1 MDNYE
6 KITKNRPHVVIL
18 GAGASKAA
26 LPEGDKYHKPIS
38 CMENFFQNLK
48 MDDLINNLNLE
59 TKSSNLEKIFSEI
72 EEKSKTNIEFLNAK
86 NKLKIQFLI
95 ILIPIQYLMN
105 QQYMIFYY
113 FTNNS
118 LSLFY

>member
-18 GAGASKAA
+18 GAGASKAV

-72 EEKSKTNIEFLNAK
+72 EEKSKTNIDF
-86 NKLKIQFLI
+86 
-95 ILIPIQYLMN
+95 
-105 QQYMIFYY
+105 
-113 FTNNS
+113 
-118 LSLFY
+118 

>member
-86 NKLKIQFLI
+86 KQIENTIFDYFNSYSIPDEPTIYDFL
-95 ILIPIQYLMN
+95 
-105 QQYMIFYY
+105 
-113 FTNNS
+113 
-118 LSLFY
+118 LFY